1 MMYELKIK
9 RIYYEYEESDG
20 MRILV
25 DGIWPRGISKEKAHL
40 DLWDKE
46 ISPTKG
52 LRKAFNHEVDK
63 YEDFRKQYRQELAEN
78 PHTQDFLKIVFN
90 HLEEQPVTLLYGA
103 KDRMHNQAVVLK
115 EYILEEM

>member
-1 MMYELKIK
+1 
-9 RIYYEYEESDG
+9 

-25 DGIWPRGISKEKAHL
+25 DGLWPRGISKEKAHL

-103 KDRMHNQAVVLK
+103 KDRLHNQAVVLK
-115 EYILEEM
+115 EYIMEEM